1 VIKSGDEAKLVEDI
15 RGEMDNTLREIQK
28 AKKGRR
34 EFYAELKS
42 LRKEL
47 KEREKKAIA
56 SVMNRSQV
64 VLSTLS
70 GAANKLIDRTTFD
83 YVVIDEVSQSL
94 EAECWIAA
102 LKVGSFFPF
111 LSLLGKS

>member
-1 VIKSGDEAKLVEDI
+1 
-15 RGEMDNTLREIQK
+15 MDNTLREIQK
-28 AKKGRR
+28 AKKGRK
-34 EFYAELKS
+34 EFYAELKT
-42 LRKEL
+42 LKKEL
-47 KEREKKAIA
+47 REREKRAIS

-70 GAANKLIDRTTFD
+70 GAANKLLDKRTFD

-102 LKVGSFFPF
+102 LKVCLLLVCSSSSFSC
-111 LSLLGKS
+111 LISSLLCNK